1 MATVTYLDTHVAAW
15 MFAGRTDLLPPRV
28 RRLLEDREILISPIV
43 GLELQYLFE
52 TGRTTEPA
60 AVVLQALIQEA
71 GVRVCDLPFADVIE
85 MAQRESWTR
94 DPFDR
99 IIVGQAA
106 LRKASLVTKD
116 ATVRSHYR
124 RAVWGR

>member
-60 AVVLQALIQEA
+60 AVVLHALAQEA
-71 GVRVCDLPFADVIE
+71 GVRVCDLPFAGVIE

-106 LRKASLVTKD
+106 LRKAPLVTKD

>member
-1 MATVTYLDTHVAAW
+1 
-15 MFAGRTDLLPPRV
+15 
-28 RRLLEDREILISPIV
+28 
-43 GLELQYLFE
+43 
-52 TGRTTEPA
+52 
-60 AVVLQALIQEA
+60 VVLQALTQEA
-71 GVRVCDLPFADVIE
+71 GLRVCDLPFADVIE